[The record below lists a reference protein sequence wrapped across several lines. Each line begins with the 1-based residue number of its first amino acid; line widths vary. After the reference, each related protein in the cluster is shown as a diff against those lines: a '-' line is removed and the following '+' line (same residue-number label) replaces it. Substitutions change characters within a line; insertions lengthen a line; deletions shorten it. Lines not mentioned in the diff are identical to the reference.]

1 VRGKIKLEKKELA
14 ERASQISMLLLD
26 VDGVLT
32 DGRLY
37 FGPNGESLKAF
48 FVRDGHG
55 LKLWHQAGFRSGI
68 ISGRK
73 SDIVDL
79 RGGQLGVEFVKQG
92 YDEKQ
97 IAFEE
102 IITEAGV
109 STEQCAF
116 VGDDT
121 LDIAVFDR
129 VGLSVAVADAH
140 EDVRRAA
147 DYITKAAGGRGAVR
161 EIIDILLAARST
173 Y

>member
-1 VRGKIKLEKKELA
+1 MSVLIQKVYSLLFRLIMTMAKRIRPIPIHWVRFTVSFKTI
-14 ERASQISMLLLD
+14 
-26 VDGVLT
+26 
-32 DGRLY
+32 Y
-37 FGPNGESLKAF
+37 
-48 FVRDGHG
+48 
-55 LKLWHQAGFRSGI
+55 
-68 ISGRK
+68 
-73 SDIVDL
+73 
-79 RGGQLGVEFVKQG
+79 
-92 YDEKQ
+92 
-97 IAFEE
+97 E

-161 EIIDILLAARST
+161 EIIDILLAARSS